1 MSRRLPSSGVAREV
15 LPWRDVLA
23 SFLAYSAVFAVLAW
37 PWLRSA
43 DHAAP
48 YSDLTY
54 PADEREVAWILA
66 WVTHALT
73 TAPRHLMD
81 ANIYYP
87 APGQLTGIEHFL
99 STQLVFAPV
108 FWVTQNA
115 VLSAN
120 AALLLSY
127 PLGAVAMERLLIALE
142 CGRPA
147 AWAGGLV
154 FALGPLR
161 VPGSL
166 MVLKYLN
173 LYLPLIALALTRLR
187 LRPAKGPALGL
198 GLAMALAF
206 LSSYYAAVM
215 AAVAGAMWFPL
226 EWLRPAPGRRRFALL
241 AAAAAI
247 AALSLLVVVSLPY
260 LRRPEV
266 SRTFVGPLAS
276 FAQLY
281 VGRRYLYSMGR
292 LSLGLAALGAAL
304 MGSAAPA
311 ARRAARRG
319 LLITVVSGL
328 LMLGPVGTVGSWTIP
343 LPFALIAN
351 SPARF
356 FRAPSRFVVVLGFG
370 TALLAAAA
378 FEAVWRRLGR
388 RAGGLAVAA
397 VAAAVLAT
405 RGSDLAGSRL
415 EEFPEQLHP
424 IYAAVKEAAQTEG
437 AGPVLDLPRVSI
449 VTALAHP
456 KQYPSGSS
464 AAEAMLGSTRHWQPL
479 VTGET
484 AYPPPHRQLLVDT
497 IARLPASGAL
507 DDLVDMTHVR
517 WLLLR
522 PRKEWLEPWRAT
534 RDRILLL
541 PDVKRILVL
550 DGWELLRVDRLPRHP
565 GWFAAIAAGPRP
577 HRTLLGT
584 PVKALPPQGARAL
597 VLAKGPMP
605 SQALAGWLLVLGLR
619 VVNLG
624 TAPWP
629 VAVPPGAARTHTVR
643 LEARWWLADQPH
655 AADNLRASQEFDLP
669 RDVSPGED
677 IAQAIWMATPAQPG
691 PYDVEIR
698 VRQVAG
704 AEFDG
709 PGDMPLR
716 ARIVLAARSAGGV
729 TP

>member
-1 MSRRLPSSGVAREV
+1 M
-15 LPWRDVLA
+15 
-23 SFLAYSAVFAVLAW
+23 
-37 PWLRSA
+37 
-43 DHAAP
+43 
-48 YSDLTY
+48 
-54 PADEREVAWILA
+54 
-66 WVTHALT
+66 
-73 TAPRHLMD
+73 
-81 ANIYYP
+81 
-87 APGQLTGIEHFL
+87 
-99 STQLVFAPV
+99 
-108 FWVTQNA
+108 
-115 VLSAN
+115 
-120 AALLLSY
+120 
-127 PLGAVAMERLLIALE
+127 
-142 CGRPA
+142 
-147 AWAGGLV
+147 
-154 FALGPLR
+154 
-161 VPGSL
+161 
-166 MVLKYLN
+166 
-173 LYLPLIALALTRLR
+173 
-187 LRPAKGPALGL
+187 
-198 GLAMALAF
+198 
-206 LSSYYAAVM
+206 
-215 AAVAGAMWFPL
+215 
-226 EWLRPAPGRRRFALL
+226 
-241 AAAAAI
+241 
-247 AALSLLVVVSLPY
+247 
-260 LRRPEV
+260 
-266 SRTFVGPLAS
+266 
-276 FAQLY
+276 
-281 VGRRYLYSMGR
+281 
-292 LSLGLAALGAAL
+292 
-304 MGSAAPA
+304 
-311 ARRAARRG
+311 
-319 LLITVVSGL
+319 
-328 LMLGPVGTVGSWTIP
+328 
-343 LPFALIAN
+343 
-351 SPARF
+351 
-356 FRAPSRFVVVLGFG
+356 
-370 TALLAAAA
+370 
-378 FEAVWRRLGR
+378 
-388 RAGGLAVAA
+388 
-397 VAAAVLAT
+397 
-405 RGSDLAGSRL
+405 
-415 EEFPEQLHP
+415 
-424 IYAAVKEAAQTEG
+424 
-437 AGPVLDLPRVSI
+437 
-449 VTALAHP
+449 
-456 KQYPSGSS
+456 
-464 AAEAMLGSTRHWQPL
+464 
-479 VTGET
+479 
-484 AYPPPHRQLLVDT
+484 DT